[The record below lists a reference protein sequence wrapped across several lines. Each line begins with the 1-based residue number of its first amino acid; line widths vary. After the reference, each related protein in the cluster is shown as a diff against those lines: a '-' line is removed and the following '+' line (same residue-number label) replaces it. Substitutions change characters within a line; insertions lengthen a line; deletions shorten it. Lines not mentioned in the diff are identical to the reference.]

1 MIRISPSAHALG
13 LYCPSRRGRP
23 DLGRFWED
31 VVKKSVKKLVI
42 SKETLRHLEEVRLKG
57 AAAAAADKTYMSCIG
72 TCGFESCNQGSC

>member
-1 MIRISPSAHALG
+1 M
-13 LYCPSRRGRP
+13 
-23 DLGRFWED
+23 
-31 VVKKSVKKLVI
+31 KKSVKKLVI